1 MGRKGK
7 LLFRKIFKKK
17 SGIENRIPGRSKVL
31 NYAGKKN
38 EGDLVIATEFI
49 NLRVEQ
55 GRFPF
60 NKNSG
65 LKFPKLHVLNGT
77 VHSGCTDPTQA
88 TARFVIVASTDN

>member
-17 SGIENRIPGRSKVL
+17 LGIGYEVARSKVL
-31 NYAGKKN
+31 NYARKKN

-55 GRFPF
+55 SSIV
-60 NKNSG
+60 SG
-65 LKFPKLHVLNGT
+65 LP
-77 VHSGCTDPTQA
+77 
-88 TARFVIVASTDN
+88 IVKSN